1 MSTFA
6 RPKTASAVS
15 TESRRGALY
24 TAFMS
29 MILMGATVSMVG
41 ALLPAI
47 VADLGLSDSQA
58 GVLVASP
65 SVGYVITALLAGALG
80 DALGFRRIWIVG
92 VLLGMVALLAIAF
105 SPSFAWMLP
114 AMVAM
119 GLVSGAFD
127 GAINPLIA
135 GLYGER
141 SGGILN
147 SVHLFF
153 GMGATITPFLVSLG
167 LRYGLGWRWHFGLL
181 SLYVLLVGVVIL
193 RTRFPAPPQRPA
205 GGNSVRLREVLRRRL
220 VLLSLLVIF
229 LYVGGEASVF
239 AWSALFLERL
249 RSVPVSAA
257 SLSVS
262 LFGGTIMIGRLIWG
276 QLAERVGY
284 KRLIVGSSFVSTLGI
299 ALLLWGPGTL
309 APWLGVGLT
318 GLAYSG
324 IFATIMAQVTANSSG
339 YEGTVAGLI
348 CSSGGLGQILFP
360 WAVGMLSEAAGLP
373 IAMLLVLGISALMG
387 LFYLLT

>member
-6 RPKTASAVS
+6 KPKTGSAVS

-47 VADLGLSDSQA
+47 IADLGLSDGQA
-58 GVLVASP
+58 GLLVASP
-65 SVGYVITALLAGALG
+65 AVGYVVTALLAGALG
-80 DALGFRRIWIVG
+80 DALGFRRVWIVG
-92 VLLGMVALLAIAF
+92 VVLGMLALWAVAF
-105 SPSFAWMLP
+105 SPGFGWMLP
-114 AMVAM
+114 AMVAL

-135 GLYGER
+135 SLYGER

-147 SVHLFF
+147 NVHLFF
-153 GMGATITPFLVSLG
+153 GMGATITPFLISLG
-167 LRYGLGWRWHFGLL
+167 LRYGLSWRWHFGLL
-181 SLYVLLVGVVIL
+181 SLYVLLVGFVIL
-193 RTRFPAPPQRPA
+193 RTRFPAPPQRGTATEPL
-205 GGNSVRLREVLRRRL
+205 SVGQILRRRL
-220 VLLSLLVIF
+220 VLLAVLVMF
-229 LYVGGEASVF
+229 LYVGAEASIF

-262 LFGGTIMIGRLIWG
+262 LFGGTIMIGRLICG
-276 QLAERVGY
+276 QIAERVGY
-284 KRLIVGSSFVSTLGI
+284 KRLIVGSSFLSTLGVAI
-299 ALLLWGPGTL
+299 LLWGPGAF

-318 GLAYSG
+318 GLAFSG
-324 IFATIMAQVTANSSG
+324 IFATIMAQVTARSPG
-339 YEGTVAGLI
+339 YEGTVSGLL
-348 CSSGGLGQILFP
+348 CSAGGLGQIVFP
-360 WAVGMLSEAAGLP
+360 WAVGMLSDAAGLP
-373 IAMLLVLGISALMG
+373 VGMTLVLVISALMG
-387 LFYLLT
+387 LVYLLT